1 MMMDKTESKK
11 IAQAFL
17 DRKLKLRRFQT
28 SFSGTWKT
36 TAEDFFPMLCPAR
49 EADWI
54 PGWTAEIL
62 YSEAEGLVSPNCLFR
77 TDQTNTAWGPGLWYF
92 IGYEKNKFVEVLR
105 KNINTIMQMR
115 IETKENVD
123 GTVTGTWH
131 ITNSAITE
139 AGNQEIL
146 EFEEKIKKE
155 SQGLPMIIGHYLET
169 GEKVTQ

>member
-1 MMMDKTESKK
+1 MMDKTESKK

-17 DRKLKLRRFQT
+17 NRKLKLKRFQT
-28 SFSGTWKT
+28 SFSGTWNVNM
-36 TAEDFFPMLCPAR
+36 EGFFPLLCPAR

-77 TDQTNTAWGPGLWYF
+77 TDETNTAWGQGLWYC

-105 KNINTIMQMR
+105 FNTNTIMQMR
-115 IETKENVD
+115 VEATQNGN
-123 GTVTGTWH
+123 GTVTATWT
-131 ITNSAITE
+131 ITNSAITK

-155 SQGLPMIIGHYLET
+155 SQGLPMIIGHYLEAGKMMQT
-169 GEKVTQ
+169 